1 MEPRAVVSADEMQ
14 WALTRMTHE
23 ILEKNKGSDDVI
35 LLGIITRGAPL
46 AHRIGD
52 IAKAQGH
59 EIPVGQLDITMYRDD
74 LRRNPTRMPSP
85 TVLPAEID
93 DKVVVLVDDVLFS
106 GRTVQAALLAL
117 ADLGRP
123 RAIQLVALIDRG
135 GRDLPIQA
143 DIVGKHIPTAR
154 DERVRVQLS
163 ETDGEDLITIERSGQ

>member
-23 ILEKNKGSDDVI
+23 ILEKNHGSDDVI

-46 AHRIGD
+46 AERIGA
-52 IAKAQGH
+52 IAKEQGH

-106 GRTVQAALLAL
+106 GRTVQA
-117 ADLGRP
+117 D
-123 RAIQLVALIDRG
+123 VT
-135 GRDLPIQA
+135 
-143 DIVGKHIPTAR
+143 GKHIPTAR
-154 DERVRVQLS
+154 DERVRVQLT

>member
-1 MEPRAVVSADEMQ
+1 MEPRAVVRADEMQ

-23 ILEKNKGSDDVI
+23 IFEKNHGSDDVI

-46 AHRIGD
+46 AERIAS
-52 IAKAQGH
+52 IAREQGH
-59 EIPVGQLDITMYRDD
+59 DLPVGRLDVTMYRDD

-106 GRTVQAALLAL
+106 GRTIKAALLAL

-154 DERVRVQLS
+154 DERVRVHLA
-163 ETDGEDLITIERSGQ
+163 ETDGEDLITIERSGE

>member
-1 MEPRAVVSADEMQ
+1 MEPRAVVDGDEMQ
-14 WALTRMTHE
+14 WALNRMTHE
-23 ILEKNKGSDDVI
+23 ILEKNHGSADVI

-46 AHRIGD
+46 AERIAA
-52 IAKAQGH
+52 IAEAQGH
-59 EIPVGQLDITMYRDD
+59 AIPVGQLDITMYRDD

-85 TVLPAEID
+85 TVLPEEID

-106 GRTVQAALLAL
+106 GRTIQAALLAL

-143 DIVGKHIPTAR
+143 DIVGKLIPTAR
-154 DERVRVQLS
+154 DERVRVNLT
-163 ETDGEDLITIERSGQ
+163 ETDGQDLITIERSGQ

>member
-23 ILEKNKGSDDVI
+23 ILEKNHGSDDVI

-46 AHRIGD
+46 AERIGA
-52 IAKAQGH
+52 IAGEQGH
-59 EIPVGQLDITMYRDD
+59 ALPVGQLDITMYRDD

-143 DIVGKHIPTAR
+143 DIIGKHIPTAR
-154 DERVRVQLS
+154 DERVRVQLT
-163 ETDGEDLITIERSGQ
+163 ETDGQDLITIERSGQ

>member
-1 MEPRAVVSADEMQ
+1 MEPRVVVSADEMQ

-23 ILEKNKGSDDVI
+23 ILERNHGSADVI
-35 LLGIITRGAPL
+35 LLGVITRGAPL
-46 AHRIGD
+46 AQRIAA
-52 IAKAQGH
+52 IAREQGH

-74 LRRNPTRMPSP
+74 LRHNPTRMPSP
-85 TVLPAEID
+85 TILPEEID

-106 GRTVQAALLAL
+106 GRTIQAALLAL

-143 DIVGKHIPTAR
+143 DVTGKHIPTGR
-154 DERVRVQLS
+154 DERVRVQLA
-163 ETDGEDLITIERSGQ
+163 ETDGHDLITIERSGQ

>member
-1 MEPRAVVSADEMQ
+1 M
-14 WALTRMTHE
+14 
-23 ILEKNKGSDDVI
+23 
-35 LLGIITRGAPL
+35 
-46 AHRIGD
+46 
-52 IAKAQGH
+52 
-59 EIPVGQLDITMYRDD
+59 
-74 LRRNPTRMPSP
+74 
-85 TVLPAEID
+85 LPAEID

-143 DIVGKHIPTAR
+143 DVTGKHIPTAR
-154 DERVRVQLS
+154 DERVRVQLT